1 MKGFSRQLFLKHQH
15 LKRAGSTTSASSDEE
30 GVPVYSLEAMEA
42 SKHLDQWIDVE
53 LFLNVADLEPRSMK
67 VRLMDSFGPSKIL
80 LRPSCMSNGCV
91 LYYCKTS
98 SRG

>member
-30 GVPVYSLEAMEA
+30 GVPVYSLEVMEA

-53 LFLNVADLEPRSMK
+53 VFLSIADLEPRSIK
-67 VRLMDSFGPSKIL
+67 VRLVRLVGSFSPSRRPVKL
-80 LRPSCMSNGCV
+80 PSCS
-91 LYYCKTS
+91 L
-98 SRG
+98 